1 MIEPENMN
9 WYGGPQHKK
18 QLYPVQK
25 MKIKDH
31 AFIPTDDYP
40 IMERYW
46 LNSRGVLFD
55 VHYTTPLFVD
65 QNTIQADRLCFTA
78 KNELPYLLDD
88 FNGGAFSF
96 KYTIGFSTDAKKT
109 HMNFVTTRFGLN
121 KPRSIPNE
129 RLVKYPIWNTSV
141 RYGRIINEQ
150 MITDFLS
157 EISQNKFNYS
167 MMIIDDFWEEK
178 CYGSMKIDKA
188 KFPDMKNLITE
199 LKKKHDGIAFSLWIH
214 PFINKNC
221 DPYYT
226 IAKNNDYLVK
236 TIDGSFD
243 TTWWN
248 SETNGAAHIN
258 FLNPEASN
266 WFKNQ
271 LKKLKEESGVDT
283 FKLVAGETNFFPAN
297 ANTTLN
303 RFLIMQNYLK
313 ISNDFGNMMELNSG
327 LRTQYLSVF
336 VRMEG
341 LYSRWTSDNGLK
353 ALIPRLIQINLMG
366 YYFILPGLFLFT
378 YNINL
383 IGNLVILF

>member
-1 MIEPENMN
+1 MN
-9 WYGGPQHKK
+9 WYGGPQHKL

-40 IMERYW
+40 IVERYW
-46 LNSRGVLFD
+46 LNSRGVLFN
-55 VHYTTPLFVD
+55 VYYSTPLFVD
-65 QNTIQADRLCFTA
+65 QNTIQADSLCFTA
-78 KNELPYLLDD
+78 KDELPYLLGNI
-88 FNGGAFSF
+88 NGDFSF
-96 KYTIGFSTDAKKT
+96 QYTIGFSTDAKKT
-109 HMNFVTTRFGLN
+109 HMNFVTTRFGLY
-121 KPRSIPNE
+121 KPHSIPNE

-141 RYGRIINEQ
+141 RYGRSIDER

-167 MMIIDDFWEEK
+167 MMIIDDLWEEK
-178 CYGSMKIDKA
+178 CYGSMKVDKV

-199 LKKKHDGIAFSLWIH
+199 LKKKYDGIAFSLWIH

-236 TIDGSFD
+236 TIDGSYD

-258 FLNPEASN
+258 FRNPAASN

-271 LKKLKEESGVDT
+271 LKTLKEESGIDT
-283 FKLVAGETNFFPAN
+283 FKLVAGETNFIAAK
-297 ANTTLN
+297 ANTT
-303 RFLIMQNYLK
+303 FIKFYIMQKYLQL
-313 ISNDFGNMMELNSG
+313 SYDFGNMVELNSG
-327 LRTQYLSVF
+327 LTTQYLNVF

-341 LYSRWTSDNGLK
+341 LYSRWSSDNGLK

-366 YYFILPGLFLFT
+366 YYFILPGLFLII
-378 YNINL
+378 YNRNL
-383 IGNLVILF
+383 IDNFVL